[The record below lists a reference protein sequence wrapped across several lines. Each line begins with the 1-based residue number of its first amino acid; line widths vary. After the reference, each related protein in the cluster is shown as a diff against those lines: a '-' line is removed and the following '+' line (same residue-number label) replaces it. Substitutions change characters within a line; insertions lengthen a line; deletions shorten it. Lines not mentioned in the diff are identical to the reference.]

1 MQWLTSPRA
10 TAKKHGSLSATE
22 GRHLYLAQR
31 LFVCEGMNMTEER
44 DKHDKDKALTLS
56 VEHAARLI
64 GISRA
69 TAYRMVRSGDLP
81 AVRVG
86 RRVLIL
92 KKPLMEMLE
101 AEEHDL

>member
-1 MQWLTSPRA
+1 MQWLTSPR
-10 TAKKHGSLSATE
+10 TTPKKHGSSATE

-31 LFVCEGMNMTEER
+31 LFVCEGRNMTEER
-44 DKHDKDKALTLS
+44 EKHDKDKALTLS

-81 AVRVG
+81 AVRIG